1 MSFLIL
7 HSESVF
13 FMIAM
18 ATLLEVGCDAAR
30 AQETKLLENFD
41 IDLHVVDSSEAGFGG
56 GDVCGYWC

>member
-1 MSFLIL
+1 
-7 HSESVF
+7 
-13 FMIAM
+13 M

-41 IDLHVVDSSEAGFGG
+41 IDLHVVDFSGFGD